1 MSQERYGMQNHAM
14 EWSYSS
20 GKIYADP
27 FNDVEL
33 DVVFTD
39 GEANTWRVPAFW
51 AGSHEWRVR
60 FAAPHAGTYRYR
72 TRCSDEQNHD
82 LHGQEGV
89 LHVSPYKGNH
99 ELLRHGPL
107 RVSPNHRYLEHL
119 DGTPFFWLGDTWW
132 MGLCRRLT
140 WPDDFQ
146 RLTADRR
153 AKGFTVIQIVA
164 GLYPDM
170 PGFDPRGAN
179 EAGYPWEKEYARI
192 HPAYFDMAD
201 LRIQWLVKSGLVPCI
216 VGCWG
221 YYLPWLGIEKM
232 KQHWRNLIARYGAYP
247 VVWCLAGEGTMPY
260 YLSKAKEK
268 DRSSQKKGWTEIAR
282 YVRSVDPYH
291 HPITIHPTRS
301 GRDQVEDDTVLDL
314 DMLQSGHSG
323 YATLPNAAK
332 HMRTSVKRSPRMPVV
347 EGEVC
352 YEGIL
357 EGSREE
363 VQRFLFWTCM
373 LSGLAGYTYGANGI
387 WQVNTKE
394 VPYGPSPHGASWG
407 NTPWEDAYQLPGSR
421 QIGLSKQWL
430 EQYDWGRFE
439 PHPEWV
445 EPCADEN
452 EHMAPY
458 AAGIPG
464 EVRVFYFPRPIA
476 PWSSPIVLKG
486 LESDVRYTA
495 LFFNPKNGQEIPVGP
510 VEAGSEGTW
519 SVPTPPVM
527 QDWVL
532 VLKRADGS

>member
-1 MSQERYGMQNHAM
+1 
-14 EWSYSS
+14 
-20 GKIYADP
+20 
-27 FNDVEL
+27 
-33 DVVFTD
+33 
-39 GEANTWRVPAFW
+39 
-51 AGSHEWRVR
+51 
-60 FAAPHAGTYRYR
+60 
-72 TRCSDEQNHD
+72 
-82 LHGQEGV
+82 
-89 LHVSPYKGNH
+89 
-99 ELLRHGPL
+99 
-107 RVSPNHRYLEHL
+107 
-119 DGTPFFWLGDTWW
+119 
-132 MGLCRRLT
+132 
-140 WPDDFQ
+140 
-146 RLTADRR
+146 
-153 AKGFTVIQIVA
+153 
-164 GLYPDM
+164 
-170 PGFDPRGAN
+170 
-179 EAGYPWEKEYARI
+179 
-192 HPAYFDMAD
+192 
-201 LRIQWLVKSGLVPCI
+201 
-216 VGCWG
+216 
-221 YYLPWLGIEKM
+221 
-232 KQHWRNLIARYGAYP
+232 
-247 VVWCLAGEGTMPY
+247 
-260 YLSKAKEK
+260 
-268 DRSSQKKGWTEIAR
+268 
-282 YVRSVDPYH
+282 
-291 HPITIHPTRS
+291 
-301 GRDQVEDDTVLDL
+301 
-314 DMLQSGHSG
+314 
-323 YATLPNAAK
+323 
-332 HMRTSVKRSPRMPVV
+332 MPVV